1 MSALAVST
9 AMVRGSLPSE
19 SRTPR
24 SAPRFRNRQANLD
37 KIAKFSRPLTP
48 SGAFLLR
55 PSSLLSLPRVAKNGC
70 VVEWAPASV
79 VHLVHVCP
87 VLEKKLTGQKRI
99 LHGEIENGE
108 RRWQIRDKRY
118 FWSRVSLVVWG
129 GRLCFFFFFKS
140 FIYWH
145 ITVHVGSVLQ

>member
-24 SAPRFRNRQANLD
+24 SAPRFRNRQASLY

-48 SGAFLLR
+48 SGAFLPR
-55 PSSLLSLPRVAKNGC
+55 PSSLLSLPRVAKNC
-70 VVEWAPASV
+70 RVVERAPALV

-87 VLEKKLTGQKRI
+87 VLEEKLTGCP
-99 LHGEIENGE
+99 LPSMLGLAGVA
-108 RRWQIRDKRY
+108 
-118 FWSRVSLVVWG
+118 SRGPAMNQVPCEVRAW
-129 GRLCFFFFFKS
+129 
-140 FIYWH
+140 
-145 ITVHVGSVLQ
+145 